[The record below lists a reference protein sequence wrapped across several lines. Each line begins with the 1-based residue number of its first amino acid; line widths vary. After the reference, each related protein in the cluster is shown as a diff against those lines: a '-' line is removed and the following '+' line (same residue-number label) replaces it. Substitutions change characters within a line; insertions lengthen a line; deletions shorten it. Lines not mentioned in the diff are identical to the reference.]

1 MIPVSFLW
9 SDFFL
14 MDSVDDHGYYFLME
28 SKLTGLSVSVLSL
41 TSKSAM
47 VLKNEEVEVI
57 NLALKGL
64 STFSRET
71 TELVIL
77 FLLS

>member
-1 MIPVSFLW
+1 
-9 SDFFL
+9 

-28 SKLTGLSVSVLSL
+28 SKLTAGLSVSVLSL
-41 TSKSAM
+41 TSESAM
-47 VLKNEEVEVI
+47 VLKNGEVEVI
-57 NLALKGL
+57 NLALKEL
-64 STFSRET
+64 SIFPCET

>member
-1 MIPVSFLW
+1 
-9 SDFFL
+9 
-14 MDSVDDHGYYFLME
+14 ME

-77 FLLS
+77 FLLT